1 MRKKEVLK
9 FISKICIIAFTI
21 SFMSI
26 WPSSSMALAETDIE
40 TSEIEGIEDIIQRE
54 GTYDDYISQYANAAK
69 PQTQIVI
76 PVDQYSKTD
85 MKIKVLNNHE
95 GFTGKAI
102 LTEEEGYIEYK
113 VNVAQAGLY
122 NIYMDYYPVEGRG
135 SSIER
140 ELIINGKAPFTD
152 ARHLT
157 FSRVWADAEDIIRDN
172 RDNDI
177 RPRQEESPKWQS
189 AWFSDYMGY
198 HTEPYHFYFEQGEN
212 TIRLQSIR
220 EPVILGSLVLTQASQ
235 VPSYKEKLEEYKEK
249 GYKEI
254 GLDQAIIIQGEDA
267 KFKSD
272 PTLYPVNDRTSP
284 ATDPYHVS
292 KVRMNAI
299 GGYNWRMP
307 GQWISWEID
316 APESGL
322 YQITIKGRQ
331 NVTRGL
337 YANRKVYINGEVPFR
352 EMENVPFTYS
362 TNWQNF
368 TLGTE
373 DEPYLFYLNKGKNEL
388 KMEVAL
394 GELAEILRAAED
406 SVYILNSAY
415 RQILMITGR
424 TPDKYR
430 DYDLHKKLP
439 GVITTFAEQSEHIY
453 ELSSKLEK
461 YTGQRGSHNAIL
473 DRLAYQL
480 ADMAERPRTIQNRL
494 QAFKDNV
501 GALSTWILNTREQP
515 LEVDYIIVA
524 SEDNELPKAD
534 VGFFRK
540 AWHEFSAF
548 LASFVE
554 DYDSVGNVY
563 DKDKAITVWITTGRD
578 QANTVKR
585 MIDDSF
591 TSKTGIPVN
600 VQLVQPQV
608 LLPATVAGKGPDVAL
623 SIGNGEPV
631 NYATRNASMDLTGFD
646 GFDEVIKEFLPNSLV
661 PFRFGDGL
669 YGLPEQQQFQ
679 MMFYRTDIL
688 EELGLDV
695 PQTWDDIIDILP
707 DIQKRNMDISV
718 PVTVNNDHWG
728 AMQTFSTFLYQEGGV
743 LYLDDGKESGFNTE
757 EAMAAFKKWT
767 DLYLNYSFPLQ
778 FDAMNRFRTGE
789 MPIVINEYWLYN
801 NLQVFAPEIRG
812 LWEMAPIPGVRR
824 EDGSIDRSTT
834 SGGNCVMMLKT
845 ARDPENAWEFMKWW
859 VSADTQVRFGREME
873 SLMGAAARHPTANII
888 AAEQLPWPIKDF
900 KALNEQRQWV
910 IGNPEVPGGYF
921 TPRHLNNAFRK
932 VVYEGDDHRETLLD
946 YTRVIN
952 EEIDNKRTEFG
963 LELRDG
969 GK

>member
-212 TIRLQSIR
+212 TMRLQSIR

-307 GQWISWEID
+307 GHWRSWEID

-352 EMENVPFTYS
+352 EMESVPFTYS

-578 QANTVKR
+578 QANTVK
-585 MIDDSF
+585 
-591 TSKTGIPVN
+591 G
-600 VQLVQPQV
+600 
-608 LLPATVAGKGPDVAL
+608 
-623 SIGNGEPV
+623 
-631 NYATRNASMDLTGFD
+631 
-646 GFDEVIKEFLPNSLV
+646 
-661 PFRFGDGL
+661 
-669 YGLPEQQQFQ
+669 
-679 MMFYRTDIL
+679 
-688 EELGLDV
+688 
-695 PQTWDDIIDILP
+695 
-707 DIQKRNMDISV
+707 
-718 PVTVNNDHWG
+718 
-728 AMQTFSTFLYQEGGV
+728 
-743 LYLDDGKESGFNTE
+743 
-757 EAMAAFKKWT
+757 
-767 DLYLNYSFPLQ
+767 
-778 FDAMNRFRTGE
+778 
-789 MPIVINEYWLYN
+789 
-801 NLQVFAPEIRG
+801 
-812 LWEMAPIPGVRR
+812 
-824 EDGSIDRSTT
+824 
-834 SGGNCVMMLKT
+834 
-845 ARDPENAWEFMKWW
+845 
-859 VSADTQVRFGREME
+859 
-873 SLMGAAARHPTANII
+873 
-888 AAEQLPWPIKDF
+888 
-900 KALNEQRQWV
+900 
-910 IGNPEVPGGYF
+910 
-921 TPRHLNNAFRK
+921 
-932 VVYEGDDHRETLLD
+932 
-946 YTRVIN
+946 
-952 EEIDNKRTEFG
+952 
-963 LELRDG
+963 
-969 GK
+969 